1 VGTRDES
8 HEATPSRTRS
18 TQQANV
24 SSKTQHVFNMFL
36 LSETPLKHLT
46 AVARTAVLPPRLPV
60 IALGCFKGS
69 PSNGL
74 RVQLLAGHA
83 NRST

>member
-1 VGTRDES
+1 MFRQETR
-8 HEATPSRTRS
+8 
-18 TQQANV
+18 
-24 SSKTQHVFNMFL
+24 HVFNVFL
-36 LSETPLKHLT
+36 WSETPLKHLT
-46 AVARTAVLPPRLPV
+46 GVARTAVLPPRLPV

-74 RVQLLAGHA
+74 RVQLLVSHA